1 MKTLI
6 LAIAAAGLLA
16 GCAPADNVSSPP
28 SGNGGGATPVPPSD
42 GPAQC
47 RADHYQRYVGRNRS
61 ELPPKPANETW
72 RVTCTTC
79 PVTMDYSPSR
89 LNILYEERTGIIRI

>member
-6 LAIAAAGLLA
+6 LSLSAAGLLA
-16 GCAPADNVSSPP
+16 ACAPVDDGES
-28 SGNGGGATPVPPSD
+28 VPPSD
-42 GPAQC
+42 GPTQC
-47 RADHYQRYVGRNRS
+47 RADQYQRYVGRNRS
-61 ELPPKPANETW
+61 ELPPRPASETW

-89 LNILYEERTGIIRI
+89 LNIFYEERTGIIREVKCG